1 MSESKEW
8 RKLHDAQKILLLLK
22 PQIEQICQIL
32 KTQSPSSFES
42 TDRTNMPNP
51 KNSQEKKLN
60 HPEIHYTRKSIKP

>member
-1 MSESKEW
+1 MSEFKEW

-32 KTQSPSSFES
+32 KTQSPSSFEA

-51 KNSQEKKLN
+51 KNS
-60 HPEIHYTRKSIKP
+60 